1 MAALRQAWDLSNFLN
16 AAISSYSFL
25 PKGNISES
33 KVEKKRPSFLEYFTE
48 SKLKTLFSQEHQIEG
63 NLMAAFAPQVSQNL
77 EFDQQNYRTRKGR
90 FSGIFLVSSREQRN

>member
-1 MAALRQAWDLSNFLN
+1 MAALRRAWDLSNFLN

-33 KVEKKRPSFLEYFTE
+33 KVEKKRPTFPEYFTE

-63 NLMAAFAPQVSQNL
+63 NLMTALVPQVSQNL
-77 EFDQQNYRTRKGR
+77 EFEQQNYRTREGR
-90 FSGIFLVSSREQRN
+90 FSGIFLVS